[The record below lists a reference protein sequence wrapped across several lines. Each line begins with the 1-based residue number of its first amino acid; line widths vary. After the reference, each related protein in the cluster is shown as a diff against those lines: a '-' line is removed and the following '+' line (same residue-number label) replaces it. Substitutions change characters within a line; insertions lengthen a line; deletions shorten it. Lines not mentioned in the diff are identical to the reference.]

1 MKMLVTPPMALFIGC
16 FLSSTLASALPL
28 YSAFEGSTDEEEIF
42 NTTASFLNTYL
53 FSELPTTPAGPHVN
67 ADALKRVENFLRE
80 NTLLILVTITLV
92 FLIFLIICGAFF
104 MSRKHKLN
112 AYYPSSFPSKMYVDH
127 RDKTG
132 GAKPF
137 HEVPE
142 KESLEQINEP
152 MDSHK
157 QLQADIMRAARSLR
171 TANKTVV
178 DGQKEDHSADGS
190 LKPRDSSILDALL
203 PSLPEEEPCQL
214 SVSETTAVSSEENT
228 SEKSDSQEILLN
240 RNARPSSL
248 HMHESA
254 TLQLIAGEKTAF

>member
-1 MKMLVTPPMALFIGC
+1 
-16 FLSSTLASALPL
+16 
-28 YSAFEGSTDEEEIF
+28 
-42 NTTASFLNTYL
+42 
-53 FSELPTTPAGPHVN
+53 
-67 ADALKRVENFLRE
+67 
-80 NTLLILVTITLV
+80 
-92 FLIFLIICGAFF
+92 

-142 KESLEQINEP
+142 KESIEQTNEP

-171 TANKTVV
+171 TPNKTVV
-178 DGQKEDHSADGS
+178 CGQKDDHSS
-190 LKPRDSSILDALL
+190 EETMKLRDSSILDALL
-203 PSLPEEEPCQL
+203 PSLPEEDPSQL
-214 SVSETTAVSSEENT
+214 FVNETTAVSSE
-228 SEKSDSQEILLN
+228 SEKSDSQEIFLS

-248 HMHESA
+248 HIHESA

>member
-1 MKMLVTPPMALFIGC
+1 MIGPFIGC
-16 FLSSTLASALPL
+16 FLIGALASALPL
-28 YSAFEGSTDEEEIF
+28 YSFEGSTDEEDIF
-42 NTTASFLNTYL
+42 NTTASGPTLYL
-53 FSELPTTPAGPHVN
+53 FSEHPITSAAPHVN
-67 ADALKRVENFLRE
+67 ADALKRVEDFLRE

-92 FLIFLIICGAFF
+92 FLIFLIVCGAFF

-127 RDKTG
+127 QDKTG

-142 KESLEQINEP
+142 KKSLEHTNEP

-171 TANKTVV
+171 APTKAAVG
-178 DGQKEDHSADGS
+178 GQKDDLCSEDT
-190 LKPRDSSILDALL
+190 LKPKDSSILDALL

-214 SVSETTAVSSEENT
+214 SLSETTAASSDENM
-228 SEKSDSQEILLN
+228 SDKRDSHEILLSL
-240 RNARPSSL
+240 NARPPSL
-248 HMHESA
+248 HIHNESA

>member
-1 MKMLVTPPMALFIGC
+1 MKTLVIHPIGLFIGF
-16 FLSSTLASALPL
+16 FLSSTLVTTLPL
-28 YSAFEGSTDEEEIF
+28 FSTFEGSTDEEELF
-42 NTTASFLNTYL
+42 NTTAYFLTTDL
-53 FSELPTTPAGPHVN
+53 FSELPATPASPNVN
-67 ADALKRVENFLRE
+67 ADALKRVEDFLRE

-92 FLIFLIICGAFF
+92 FLIFLIVCGAFF
-104 MSRKHKLN
+104 MSRKHKVN

-142 KESLEQINEP
+142 KESIEQMSEP

-171 TANKTVV
+171 TPNKTAVS
-178 DGQKEDHSADGS
+178 GQKDGS
-190 LKPRDSSILDALL
+190 EETMQLRDSSILDALL
-203 PSLPEEEPCQL
+203 PSLPEEEPSQL
-214 SVSETTAVSSEENT
+214 SVSETTAVSSENT
-228 SEKSDSQEILLN
+228 SEKSDSQENFLS

-248 HMHESA
+248 HIHNESA

>member
-1 MKMLVTPPMALFIGC
+1 MKIPLIHAIALFIGF
-16 FLSSTLASALPL
+16 FLSSTLATALPFF
-28 YSAFEGSTDEEEIF
+28 STFEGSTDEEELF
-42 NTTASFLNTYL
+42 NTTSYFPTTYL
-53 FSELPTTPAGPHVN
+53 FSEPPATPASPNVN
-67 ADALKRVENFLRE
+67 ADALKRVEDFLRE

-104 MSRKHKLN
+104 MSRKHKVN

-142 KESLEQINEP
+142 KENIEQTNEP

-171 TANKTVV
+171 TPNKTAVC
-178 DGQKEDHSADGS
+178 GQKDDHSSEEAMQ
-190 LKPRDSSILDALL
+190 LRDSSVLDALL
-203 PSLPEEEPCQL
+203 PSLPEEEPSQL
-214 SVSETTAVSSEENT
+214 SVSETTVSSENI
-228 SEKSDSQEILLN
+228 SEKSDSQENFLS

-248 HMHESA
+248 HIHNESA